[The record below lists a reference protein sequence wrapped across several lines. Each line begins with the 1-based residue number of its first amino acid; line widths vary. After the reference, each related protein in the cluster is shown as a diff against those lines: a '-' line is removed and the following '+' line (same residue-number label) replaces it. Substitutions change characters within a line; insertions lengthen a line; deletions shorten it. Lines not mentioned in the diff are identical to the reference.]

1 MKLYQIEFGTPEYDE
16 TVRMRYAVLR
26 EPLGLDFSIEML
38 EEEFADI
45 HLALYDDYSNLIAC
59 LVLSPQNQVQI
70 KMRQVAV
77 LPGKQKSGAGSA
89 LVKFSETWSA
99 RAGYSEMIM
108 HARETAVSFYEKLGY
123 KKSGKRFE
131 EVSIPH
137 WFMKKELISKQ

>member
-16 TVRMRYAVLR
+16 TVRLRYAVLR
-26 EPLGLDFSIEML
+26 EPLGLDFSPDML
-38 EEEFADI
+38 ETEFADI
-45 HLALYDDYSNLIAC
+45 HLALYDEDSNLIAC
-59 LVLSPQNQVQI
+59 LVLSPQNEAQI

-77 LPGKQKSGAGSA
+77 IPEKQKSGAGSA
-89 LVKFSETWSA
+89 LVKFSEDWST

-108 HARETAVSFYEKLGY
+108 HARETAVNFYEKLGY

-137 WFMKKELISKQ
+137 WFMRKEL

>member
-1 MKLYQIEFGTPEYDE
+1 MKLYQIDFGTPEYDE
-16 TVRMRYAVLR
+16 TVRLRYAVLR
-26 EPLGLDFSIEML
+26 EPLGLDFSVEDL
-38 EEEFADI
+38 EQEFVDF
-45 HLALYDDYSNLIAC
+45 HLGLYDEQSNLIAC
-59 LVLSPQNQVQI
+59 LVLSPQNQIQI

-77 LPGKQKSGAGSA
+77 QPAKQNSGAGSA
-89 LVKFSETWSA
+89 LVKYSEAWSA

-137 WFMKKELISKQ
+137 WFMKKDLK

>member
-1 MKLYQIEFGTPEYDE
+1 MKLYQIDFGTPEYDE
-16 TVRMRYAVLR
+16 TVRLRYSVLR
-26 EPLGLDFSIEML
+26 EPLGLDFSEEDIER
-38 EEEFADI
+38 EYADF
-45 HLALYDDYSNLIAC
+45 HLAVYDEHSGLIAC
-59 LVLSPQNQVQI
+59 LVLSPQNQLQI

-77 LPGKQKSGAGSA
+77 LPSKQHTGVGTA
-89 LVKFSETWSA
+89 LVKFSESWSK

-137 WFMKKELISKQ
+137 WFMKKDLVNGK